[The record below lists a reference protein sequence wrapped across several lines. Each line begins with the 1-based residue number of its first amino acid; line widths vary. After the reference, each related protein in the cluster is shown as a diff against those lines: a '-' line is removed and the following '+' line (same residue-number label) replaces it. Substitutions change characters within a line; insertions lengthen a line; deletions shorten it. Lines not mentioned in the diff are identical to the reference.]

1 MNISSHSGQPLV
13 SILIGNYN
21 YGRFIA
27 RAIDSALAQTYGNVE
42 IIVVDDGSTDN
53 SREVIGNYGD
63 RVKAIYQTNGGQSSA
78 CNTAFAASSGELIC
92 LLDSDDYFQPHKIAR
107 IVECYRQN
115 PAANF
120 VFHPV
125 RRVDID
131 GKDLAVQETIG
142 CSRWLDFRHRANKFA
157 APPTS
162 GLTFRRTLLARLF
175 PLPAELRILT
185 DNYIKFVMLALYA
198 GYYVAEPLAALR
210 LHGSNAYSM
219 GPSDDMRSTMD
230 VQIANAIRARFP
242 ELLSKAD
249 RLISITQAKCWRGL
263 GIGAPVHQGVRT
275 YLKESTNSSALKI
288 YVGALGRYCRQS
300 FDAVRQGSVSARQ
313 PKRLHPE
320 LLG

>member
-1 MNISSHSGQPLV
+1 MNSSHHSGPLV

-27 RAIDSALAQTYGNVE
+27 KAIESSLAQTYGNVE

-53 SREVIGNYGD
+53 SREVIERYGD
-63 RVKAIYQTNGGQSSA
+63 RVKAIYQTNSGQSVA

-92 LLDSDDYFQPHKIAR
+92 LLDSDDYFEPHKIAR

-115 PAANF
+115 PATNF

-125 RRVDID
+125 QRVDVD
-131 GKDLAVQETIG
+131 GKDLATQELAG
-142 CSRWLDFRHRANKFA
+142 CSRWLDFRHRANKFT

-162 GLTFRRTLLARLF
+162 GLTFRRAPLARLF
-175 PLPAELRILT
+175 PLPEELRILT
-185 DNYIKFVMLALYA
+185 DNYIKFVMLALYP

-219 GPSDDMRSTMD
+219 GPSDDMRSSMD

-263 GIGAPVHQGVRT
+263 GIGAAVHQSLRT
-275 YLKESTNSSALKI
+275 YLRNSTSRSALKI
-288 YVGALGRYCRQS
+288 YAGALGRYCKQS

-313 PKRLHPE
+313 SKGLHPE